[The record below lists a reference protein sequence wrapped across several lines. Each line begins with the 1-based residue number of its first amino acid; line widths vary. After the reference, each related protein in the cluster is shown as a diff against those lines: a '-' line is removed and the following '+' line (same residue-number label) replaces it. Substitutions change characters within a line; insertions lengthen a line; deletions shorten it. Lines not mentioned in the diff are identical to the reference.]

1 MDPQSNVRW
10 VELHYTDVT
19 GLLHSVFIRYS
30 QYSKNQKIG
39 FGKVDG
45 SSVGFTEI
53 HESDLRLIPD
63 DSTFRILPWD
73 SQRARAICDVYEAD
87 KRLDKDPRFIAERAD
102 MYVSSEGFKVKLGVE
117 MEFFLFKSMKF
128 EVAPYKQ
135 VLSIESDEAPPYGV
149 IKMKGGYHITEPLD
163 TVTKFRL
170 EVANILINEFNVNV
184 TSHHHEVASAAQIEI
199 SVTNNGAKL
208 LGDDIQTLKYVS
220 RIIASNHGMIAN
232 FMPKPIAGD
241 NGSGMHIHVSLWSNG
256 QNLFF
261 DPDDRYAH
269 ISQLA
274 RYFIGGLIEHGRA
287 LSALV
292 APTTNSYKRLIP
304 GFEAPVY
311 LVWSKANRS
320 AAIRIPAY
328 YNNNPLTHRIEFR
341 PPDPS
346 ANPYLALAAIIMAG
360 LDGIKKK
367 IDPGDPINTNVY
379 ELSERAIKEMKIKTL
394 PPSLSEAL
402 LELESDYEF
411 LKPVFTESAIQ
422 HFIELKRK
430 EIKFL
435 NQYPTPAE
443 FMYYFML

>member
-1 MDPQSNVRW
+1 VQW
-10 VELHYTDVT
+10 VELHYTDVG

-30 QYSKNQKIG
+30 QYSKEQQIG

-45 SSVGFTEI
+45 SSIGFTEI
-53 HESDLRLIPD
+53 HESDLKLIPD
-63 DSTFRILPWD
+63 DITFRILPWD
-73 SQRARAICDVYEAD
+73 TQRARVICDVYKVN
-87 KRLDKDPRFIAERAD
+87 KRLDKDPRFIAERVD
-102 MYVSSEGFKVKLGVE
+102 KYVNQEGYNVKLGVE
-117 MEFFLFKSMKF
+117 VEFFLFKSTKF
-128 EVAPYKQ
+128 EVTPYKQ
-135 VLSIESDEAPPYGV
+135 LLYIESTEAPPNGI
-149 IKMKGGYHITEPLD
+149 IKLKGGYHIIEPLD
-163 TVTKFRL
+163 SVTKLRL
-170 EVANILINEFNVNV
+170 EISDILIREFGINV
-184 TSHHHEVASAAQIEI
+184 TSHHHEAASAAQVEI
-199 SVTNNGAKL
+199 SVSNNVVKL

-220 RIIASNHGMIAN
+220 RVIASKHGMIAN

-241 NGSGMHIHVSLWSNG
+241 NGSGMHIHISLWKNG

-261 DPDDRYAH
+261 DPNDRYAH

-292 APTTNSYKRLIP
+292 APTINSYKRLIP

-328 YNNNPLTHRIEFR
+328 YNGNPSTHRIEFR

-367 IDPGDPINTNVY
+367 IDPGDPIDANVY
-379 ELSERAIKEMKIKTL
+379 ELPERTIKELKIKTL
-394 PPSLSEAL
+394 PPSLGEAL
-402 LELESDYEF
+402 LELESDHEF

-430 EIKFL
+430 EIKYL

-443 FMYYFML
+443 FMYYSML